1 MAESNQLNAHHAS
14 LSNSRSEGIR
24 RHDVLL
30 QSAAAKKNK
39 MKVEVEVEAGRKA
52 RRRAVRGFWQYQ
64 H

>member
-1 MAESNQLNAHHAS
+1 MAESNQLNAHHSS

-30 QSAAAKKNK
+30 HSAVAKNK
-39 MKVEVEVEAGRKA
+39 MKVEVEVEAGRNA
-52 RRRAVRGFWQYQ
+52 QRRAVRGFCQSQ